1 MGHEHREGW
10 CMMETNKFGFPIV
23 PCSRCN
29 GSGEY
34 KYNQRTGR
42 RCFKCDGKRIIVADH
57 AQDAWNAFIDHA
69 TIISEP
75 TTMELRVGDM
85 VRSTK
90 RDEFKTITAI
100 HTRANATVFA
110 GNIPLRCI
118 TIEFENAASVSS
130 TEGQTWLRKFTR
142 DELTI
147 DEFINQIPTAKATK

>member
-1 MGHEHREGW
+1 MVDV
-10 CMMETNKFGFPIV
+10 METNKFGFPIV

-29 GSGEY
+29 GTGEH
-34 KYNQRTGR
+34 KHNQRTQR

-57 AQDAWNAFIDHA
+57 AQDAWNAFVDHA

-75 TTMELRVGDM
+75 TTMQLTVGDM

-100 HTRANATVFA
+100 HTS
-110 GNIPLRCI
+110 GN
-118 TIEFENAASVSS
+118 TS
-130 TEGQTWLRKFTR
+130 EGHTWLRKFTR

-147 DEFINQIPTAKATK
+147 DEFINQIPTTKDGQ

>member
-1 MGHEHREGW
+1 
-10 CMMETNKFGFPIV
+10 METNKFGFPIV

-34 KYNQRTGR
+34 KYNQRTQR
-42 RCFKCDGKRIIVADH
+42 RCFKCDGKRTIVADH

-75 TTMELRVGDM
+75 TTMQLTVGDL
-85 VRSTK
+85 VRHTK

-100 HTRANATVFA
+100 HTSGNTTVFA

-118 TIEFENAASVSS
+118 TIEFDNGESFLTS
-130 TEGQTWLRKFTR
+130 EGHTWLRKFTR
-142 DELTI
+142 DELNI
-147 DEFINQIPTAKATK
+147 DEFINQIPTTKVGA

>member
-1 MGHEHREGW
+1 
-10 CMMETNKFGFPIV
+10 MMETNKFGFPIV

-34 KYNQRTGR
+34 KYNQRTQR
-42 RCFKCDGKRIIVADH
+42 RCFKCDGKRTIVADH

-75 TTMELRVGDM
+75 TTMQLTVGDM
-85 VRSTK
+85 VRHTK

-100 HTRANATVFA
+100 HTSGNTTVFA

-118 TIEFENAASVSS
+118 TIEFDNGESFMTS
-130 TEGQTWLRKFTR
+130 EGHTWLRTFTR

-147 DEFINQIPTAKATK
+147 DEFINQIPTTQVGA